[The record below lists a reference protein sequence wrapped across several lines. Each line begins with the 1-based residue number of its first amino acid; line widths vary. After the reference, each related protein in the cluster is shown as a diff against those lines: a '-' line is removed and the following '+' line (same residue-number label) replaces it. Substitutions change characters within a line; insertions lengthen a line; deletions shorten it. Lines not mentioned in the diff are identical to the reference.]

1 MAIINKHSEIKT
13 WEKAMNVPRVVIAGL
28 YGEGGKTTIATGL
41 MGAFTRKG
49 FKVQSFK
56 SGPDHI
62 DGTYHSEVTKTAPRH
77 LDAWLTSPRTVL
89 ESFER
94 SAKNIDIAIVEGA
107 GGIFQGIP
115 RQIDGVEDYEG
126 TAQIARILK
135 APTILVL
142 DIGSLWMHRA
152 EVVHATLN
160 SFKLLNKRV
169 RVKAIVLNNVRGWQ
183 TAAWMKSAVESI
195 TKVPVVGVVPYN
207 PEIVL
212 PPRRGGLV
220 PIPERAS
227 LKTTVSRLVEHV
239 MEHVDIDK
247 VLAIAKN
254 AETLPDIES
263 RVYPSQQR
271 QKTVRIGVAF
281 DGAFSFQK
289 QDNIDLLEAYGA
301 EIVLF
306 SPLHDKELPTNLD
319 GLYLAGGFPD
329 MLAEQLT
336 KNRGMM
342 KGIKKAS
349 YNGMPIYS
357 EHGGSLYLTESIRN
371 FDGIT
376 FRMVGLFSGKAEM
389 DWHMQALD
397 STVMEAVNDNLLSSR
412 GFVIHGNDF
421 RFSRIVDI
429 PEDMKFAYRMRI
441 GKGMNGQHE
450 GMMEH
455 NTLAVLG
462 QIYFAFDKRIAEKF
476 VKYAEE
482 YQHR

>member
-1 MAIINKHSEIKT
+1 
-13 WEKAMNVPRVVIAGL
+13 MNVPRIIIAGL

-49 FKVQSFK
+49 LKVQSFK

-62 DGTYHSEVTKTAPRH
+62 DSTYHTEVTQTAPRH

-94 SAKNIDIAIVEGA
+94 STKNIDLAIIEGA

-152 EVVHATLN
+152 EVTHAILN
-160 SFKLLNKRV
+160 SFKLLNKQV
-169 RVKAIVLNNVRGWQ
+169 RVEALILNNVRGWQ
-183 TAAWMKSAVESI
+183 TTEWMKRVVESV
-195 TKVPVVGVVPYN
+195 TKVPVVGIVPYN
-207 PEIVL
+207 PKIVL

-220 PIPERAS
+220 PLPERES

-239 MEHVDIDK
+239 TEHVDVGK
-247 VLAIAKN
+247 VLAIAKK
-254 AETLPDIES
+254 AEELPDIEN
-263 RVYPSQQR
+263 RVYPSH
-271 QKTVRIGVAF
+271 QKQKIIRIGVAF
-281 DGAFSFQK
+281 DEAFSFQK
-289 QDNIDLLEAYGA
+289 QDNIDLLDAYGA
-301 EIVLF
+301 EIVFF

-329 MLAEQLT
+329 MLADHLT
-336 KNRGMM
+336 KNRTMM
-342 KGIKKAS
+342 NSIKEAS
-349 YNGMPIYS
+349 YDEMPIYS

-371 FDGIT
+371 FDGEK
-376 FRMVGLFSGKAEM
+376 FSMVGVFSGKAEM

-397 STVMEAVNDNLLSSR
+397 STVMEAVKDNLLSSR

-421 RFSRIVDI
+421 RFSRVVDI

-441 GKGMNGQHE
+441 GKGVDGEHE

-455 NTLAVLG
+455 STLAVLG
-462 QIYFAFDKRIAEKF
+462 QIFFAFDKRIAEKF
-476 VKYAEE
+476 VKHAEE
-482 YQHR
+482 YRHR

>member
-1 MAIINKHSEIKT
+1 
-13 WEKAMNVPRVVIAGL
+13 MNVPRVVIAGL

-49 FKVQSFK
+49 LKVQSFK

-62 DGTYHSEVTKTAPRH
+62 DGTYHTEVTKTAPRH

-94 SAKNIDIAIVEGA
+94 STKNVTLAIVEGA

-152 EVVHATLN
+152 EVTHAILN
-160 SFKLLNKRV
+160 SFKLLNKHV
-169 RVKAIVLNNVRGWQ
+169 RVEALILNNVRGWQ
-183 TAAWMKSAVESI
+183 TTEWMKRVVESV
-195 TKVPVVGVVPYN
+195 TKVPVVGIVPYN
-207 PEIVL
+207 PKIVL

-220 PIPERAS
+220 PLPERES

-239 MEHVDIDK
+239 MEHVDVGK
-247 VLAIAKN
+247 VLAIAKK
-254 AETLPDIES
+254 AEELPDIEN
-263 RVYPSQQR
+263 RVYPSH
-271 QKTVRIGVAF
+271 QKQKIIRIGVAF
-281 DGAFSFQK
+281 DEAFSFQK
-289 QDNIDLLEAYGA
+289 QDNIDLLDAYGA
-301 EIVLF
+301 EIVFF

-329 MLAEQLT
+329 MLADHLT
-336 KNRGMM
+336 KNRTMM
-342 KGIKKAS
+342 NSIKEAS
-349 YNGMPIYS
+349 YDEMPIYS

-371 FDGIT
+371 FDGEK
-376 FRMVGLFSGKAEM
+376 FSMVGVFSGKAEM

-397 STVMEAVNDNLLSSR
+397 STVMEAVKDNLLSSR

-421 RFSRIVDI
+421 RFSRVVDI

-441 GKGMNGQHE
+441 GKGVDGEHE

-455 NTLAVLG
+455 STLAVLG
-462 QIYFAFDKRIAEKF
+462 QIFFAFDKRIAEKF
-476 VKYAEE
+476 VKHAEE
-482 YQHR
+482 YRHR

>member
-1 MAIINKHSEIKT
+1 
-13 WEKAMNVPRVVIAGL
+13 MNVPRVVIAGL

-49 FKVQSFK
+49 LKVQSFK

-62 DGTYHSEVTKTAPRH
+62 DGTYHTEVTKTAPRH

-94 SAKNIDIAIVEGA
+94 STKNVTLAIVEGA

-152 EVVHATLN
+152 EVTHAILN
-160 SFKLLNKRV
+160 SFKLLNKQV
-169 RVKAIVLNNVRGWQ
+169 RVEALILNNVRGWQ
-183 TAAWMKSAVESI
+183 TTEWMKRVVESV
-195 TKVPVVGVVPYN
+195 TKVPVVGIVPYN
-207 PEIVL
+207 PKIVL

-220 PIPERAS
+220 PLPERES

-239 MEHVDIDK
+239 TEHVDVGK
-247 VLAIAKN
+247 VLAIAKK
-254 AETLPDIES
+254 AEELPDIEN
-263 RVYPSQQR
+263 RVYPSH
-271 QKTVRIGVAF
+271 QKQKIIRIGVAF
-281 DGAFSFQK
+281 DEAFSFQK
-289 QDNIDLLEAYGA
+289 QDNIDLLDAYGA
-301 EIVLF
+301 EIVFF

-329 MLAEQLT
+329 MLADHLT
-336 KNRGMM
+336 KNRTMM
-342 KGIKKAS
+342 NSIKEAS
-349 YNGMPIYS
+349 YDEMPIYS

-371 FDGIT
+371 FDGEK
-376 FRMVGLFSGKAEM
+376 FSMVGVFSGKAEM

-397 STVMEAVNDNLLSSR
+397 STVMEAVKDNLLSSR

-421 RFSRIVDI
+421 RFSRVVDI

-441 GKGMNGQHE
+441 GKGVDGEHE

-455 NTLAVLG
+455 STLAVLG
-462 QIYFAFDKRIAEKF
+462 QIFFAFDKRIAEKF
-476 VKYAEE
+476 VKHAEE
-482 YQHR
+482 YRHR

>member
-1 MAIINKHSEIKT
+1 
-13 WEKAMNVPRVVIAGL
+13 MNVPRVVIAGL

-49 FKVQSFK
+49 LKVQSFK

-62 DGTYHSEVTKTAPRH
+62 DGTYHTEVTKTAPRH

-94 SAKNIDIAIVEGA
+94 STKNVTLAIVEGA

-152 EVVHATLN
+152 EVTHAILN
-160 SFKLLNKRV
+160 SFKLLNKQV
-169 RVKAIVLNNVRGWQ
+169 RVEALILNNVRGWQ
-183 TAAWMKSAVESI
+183 TTEWMKKVVESV
-195 TKVPVVGVVPYN
+195 TKVPVVGIVPYN
-207 PEIVL
+207 PKIVL

-220 PIPERAS
+220 PLPERES

-239 MEHVDIDK
+239 TEHVDVGK
-247 VLAIAKN
+247 VLAIAKK
-254 AETLPDIES
+254 AEELPDIEN
-263 RVYPSQQR
+263 RVYPSH
-271 QKTVRIGVAF
+271 QKQKIIRIGVAF
-281 DGAFSFQK
+281 DEAFSFQK
-289 QDNIDLLEAYGA
+289 QDNIDLLDAYGA
-301 EIVLF
+301 EIVFF

-329 MLAEQLT
+329 MLADHLT
-336 KNRGMM
+336 KNRTMM
-342 KGIKKAS
+342 NSIKEAS
-349 YNGMPIYS
+349 YDEMPIYS

-371 FDGIT
+371 FDGEK
-376 FRMVGLFSGKAEM
+376 FSMVGVFSGKAEM

-397 STVMEAVNDNLLSSR
+397 STVMEAVKDNLLSSR

-421 RFSRIVDI
+421 RFSRVVDI

-441 GKGMNGQHE
+441 GKGVDGEHE

-455 NTLAVLG
+455 STLAVLG
-462 QIYFAFDKRIAEKF
+462 QIFFAFDKRIAEKF
-476 VKYAEE
+476 VKHAEE
-482 YQHR
+482 YRHR